1 MIYQSPIFWA
11 GLIIL
16 GTVFGYFIR
25 QLIAVRQFNSVEQK
39 IRKQNEEAKSKAK
52 EIILEAQEKS
62 TALLEEIKKEE
73 RENKS
78 QLTRLEERLLKKES
92 QLEEQSLGLKHQ
104 EEKIISDVEKL
115 KTAKSEID
123 ELRQKAILQLEKI
136 TGLSTSEAKEYLFKN
151 LQEKY
156 QQDLA
161 ITMSKMDKERRE
173 EIERKGLEIMTT
185 AIQRYARSHVGE
197 VTTTAFNLADEDLKG
212 KIIGR
217 EGRNIRA
224 LERATG
230 VELIID
236 ETPDSIVISSF
247 DPVRREIAKL
257 ALQKL
262 IKDGRIQPAKIE
274 EKVEEAKQELNK
286 KIAELGEAA
295 AYETGIYNLPKEITQ
310 LLGRLHFR
318 ASYGQNVLIHSIET
332 AYLAAMIAAELSV
345 NVEVAKKAA
354 LLHDIG
360 KAVDHEIQ
368 GSHTEL
374 GRRILKKYG
383 IEEEIIKAMEAHH
396 EEYPFATPE
405 AYIVAAADAL
415 SASRPG
421 ARRDTLENYL
431 KRLEDLEKI
440 ALEFEGVKSAY
451 AISAGRELR
460 VFVVPEKIDDF
471 RALQL
476 AREIANKIQSEL
488 KYPGEIKV
496 NVIREMRAVEYAK

>member
-11 GLIIL
+11 ALIIL
-16 GTVFGYFIR
+16 GTVLGYFVR
-25 QLIAVRQFNSVEQK
+25 QLIAVRQANSVEQRIK
-39 IRKQNEEAKSKAK
+39 KQIEEARAKSK
-52 EIILEAQEKS
+52 EIVLEAQERS
-62 TALLEEIKKEE
+62 TTLLEEIKKEE
-73 RENKS
+73 RENKA

-92 QLEEQSLGLKHQ
+92 QLEGQSSDLKHREDQ
-104 EEKIISDVEKL
+104 TLQDIEKL
-115 KTAKSEID
+115 KTAKAEI
-123 ELRQKAILQLEKI
+123 ETLKQKVIIELEKI
-136 TGLSTSEAKEYLFKN
+136 TGLSVSDAKKFLLKDI
-151 LQEKY
+151 QEKY

-161 ITMSKMDKERRE
+161 TTITKLENERRE
-173 EIERKGLEIMTT
+173 EIERKSLEIMTT

-197 VTTTAFNLADEDLKG
+197 ITTTVFNIGDEDIKG

-230 VELIID
+230 VEFIID
-236 ETPDSIVISSF
+236 ETPESIIISSF
-247 DPVRREIAKL
+247 DPVRRETAKL

-286 KIAELGEAA
+286 KIIELGEAA
-295 AYETGIYNLPKEITQ
+295 AYETGIYDLPKEIIQ

-318 ASYGQNVLIHSIET
+318 LSYGQNVLIHSIET
-332 AYLAAMIAAELSV
+332 AYLASMMAAELGR

-368 GSHTEL
+368 GSHVEL

-383 IEEEIIKAMEAHH
+383 VEEEIIKAMEPHH
-396 EEYPFATPE
+396 EEYPFATAE
-405 AYIVAAADAL
+405 AYIVAAADTL

-471 RALQL
+471 KALQL
-476 AREIANKIQSEL
+476 AREIATKIQSEL

-496 NVIREMRAVEYAK
+496 NVIREVRAVEYAK

>member
-1 MIYQSPIFWA
+1 ME
-11 GLIIL
+11 G
-16 GTVFGYFIR
+16 
-25 QLIAVRQFNSVEQK
+25 
-39 IRKQNEEAKSKAK
+39 
-52 EIILEAQEKS
+52 
-62 TALLEEIKKEE
+62 
-73 RENKS
+73 
-78 QLTRLEERLLKKES
+78 
-92 QLEEQSLGLKHQ
+92 QSLDLKRREDQ
-104 EEKIISDVEKL
+104 IIQDVEKL
-115 KTAKSEID
+115 KTAKLEID
-123 ELRQKAILQLEKI
+123 ELKQKAVSELERI
-136 TGLSTSEAKEYLFKN
+136 TGLSAAQAKNFLLKS

-156 QQDLA
+156 QQELA
-161 ITMSKMDKERRE
+161 STVQKLDKERRE
-173 EIERKGLEIMTT
+173 EIERRSLEIMTT

-197 VTTTAFNLADEDLKG
+197 ITTTAFSLNDEDVKG

-247 DPVRREIAKL
+247 DPVRREIAKS

-274 EKVEEAKQELNK
+274 EKVEEARQELNK
-286 KIAELGEAA
+286 KIIELGEAA
-295 AYETGIYNLPKEITQ
+295 AYETGIYDLSKEIIQ

-318 ASYGQNVLIHSIET
+318 VSYGQNVLIHSIET
-332 AYLAAMIAAELSV
+332 AYLAAMIAAELGC
-345 NVEVAKKAA
+345 NIEVAKKAA

-360 KAVDHEIQ
+360 KAIDHEVQ
-368 GSHTEL
+368 GSHVEL

-383 IEEEIIKAMEAHH
+383 VGEEVIQAMEAHH
-396 EEYPFATPE
+396 EEYPFASPE

-440 ALEFEGVKSAY
+440 ALGFEGVKNAY

-460 VFVVPEKIDDF
+460 IFVTPEKIDDF

-476 AREIANKIQSEL
+476 ARDIANKIESEL

-496 NVIREMRAVEYAK
+496 NVIREVRAVEYAK